1 MVEQIKMDVDRLPLV
16 QKLKESSILTK
27 YFGKFI
33 FMPKVVYLRPLTSS
47 LPFLKFKKQN
57 CMYF

>member
-1 MVEQIKMDVDRLPLV
+1 MDVDRLPLV